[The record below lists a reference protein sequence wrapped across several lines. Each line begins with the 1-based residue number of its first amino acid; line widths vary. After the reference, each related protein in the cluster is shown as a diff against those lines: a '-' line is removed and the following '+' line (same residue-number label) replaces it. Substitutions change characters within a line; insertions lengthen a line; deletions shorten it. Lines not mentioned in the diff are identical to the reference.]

1 MSISN
6 NPPTQFFDGINYNPT
21 FFSTN
26 NGISLAYGTINYL
39 SRIGA
44 ASSSAITTTFSGI
57 VNINNGLNVTGGETV
72 DTLNATTS
80 LSLGGFNINTIYA
93 TISSLSSYVTNSSL
107 AVTLSQYVTN
117 LSYDSVNNSTNI
129 IGNSYF
135 ETTSINTNCNIG
147 SNLNVDSVLS
157 QKLLTNTIQTNDLSC
172 RKIILNNI
180 VFNDTICFIY
190 LNNICLPL
198 QKSNLI
204 SNFNISP
211 LTTFYFTLKNN
222 YRIDIADLNN
232 NVLYS
237 YTNIT
242 SDYIY
247 YQQILYNSNMIKINL
262 YNCLNVII

>member
-1 MSISN
+1 MSIN
-6 NPPTQFFDGINYNPT
+6 NIPPTQFFDGINYNPS
-21 FFSTN
+21 FFSN
-26 NGISLAYGTINYL
+26 NSGISLAYGTINYL

-44 ASSSAITTTFSGI
+44 ASSLAITTTFSGI

-80 LSLGGFNINTIYA
+80 LSVGGFNINTIYA
-93 TISSLSSYVTNSSL
+93 TISSLSEYVTNSSL
-107 AVTLSQYVTN
+107 ATTLSQYVTN

-129 IGNSYF
+129 ISNSWF
-135 ETTSINTNCNIG
+135 EATSIDKNCNIG
-147 SNLNVDSVLS
+147 SSLNVDTVLS
-157 QKLLTNTIQTNDLSC
+157 QNLLTNTIKTNDLSC
-172 RKIILNNI
+172 KKIILNEI
-180 VFNDTICFIY
+180 VFNDIICFIY
-190 LNNICLPL
+190 LNNISFPL

-211 LTTFYFTLKNN
+211 ISFYFTLKNN
-222 YRIDIADLNN
+222 YRIDIADSSN

>member
-1 MSISN
+1 MSIN
-6 NPPTQFFDGINYNPT
+6 INPPSQYFDGINYNPT
-21 FFSTN
+21 FFSN
-26 NGISLAYGTINYL
+26 NSGISLAYGTINYL

-44 ASSSAITTTFSGI
+44 ASSLAITTTFSGI
-57 VNINNGLNVTGGETV
+57 VNINNGLNISGGETV
-72 DTLNATTS
+72 DILNATTS
-80 LSLGGFNINTIYA
+80 LSVGGFNINTIYA

-107 AVTLSQYVTN
+107 AATLSQYVTN
-117 LSYDSVNNSTNI
+117 LSYDSTNNSTNI

-172 RKIILNNI
+172 KKIILNNI
-180 VFNDTICFIY
+180 VFNDTVCFIY

-211 LTTFYFTLKNN
+211 LTTFYFTLKDN
-222 YRIDIADLNN
+222 YRIDITDLNN
-232 NVLYS
+232 NILYS
-237 YTNIT
+237 YSNIS
-242 SDYIY
+242 SDYVY
-247 YQQILYNSNMIKINL
+247 NKQILYNSNMYQINL
-262 YNCLNVII
+262 YNSLNVII